1 MLYRLPAADGKR
13 TYRDGCKPHAYFL
26 VRGENDPML
35 KAITD
40 TTTNTMAELAKSQKF
55 QLEKMTSEIGKLS
68 ESNETKLEA
77 VRVTVESKLQSM
89 QVDNAN
95 QLELMRQ
102 TVDEKLQGALLE
114 SAIDEY
120 GEENDDMAADQLGL
134 MPS

>member
-1 MLYRLPAADGKR
+1 
-13 TYRDGCKPHAYFL
+13 
-26 VRGENDPML
+26 
-35 KAITD
+35 
-40 TTTNTMAELAKSQKF
+40 MAELAKSQKF
-55 QLEKMTSEIGKLS
+55 QLERMTSEIVKLS
-68 ESNETKLEA
+68 ESNETKLES
-77 VRVTVESKLQSM
+77 VRATVESKLQSM

-120 GEENDDMAADQLGL
+120 GEENDDMAADQLGV